1 MKLRPLPPSP
11 SSSSAQGAWLEYA
24 LREDAR
30 ILRLVRHGEDVSLLD
45 AAPDDGVLTAYL
57 TCFTMTIRMVVG
69 GEFAPVT
76 TTEKAAGSV
85 FALLGGIM
93 MAVTYGNVAV
103 SISSFYAESSNY
115 QRKMEYLWASMERLR
130 LPRSIQ
136 DRVYNYYDYM
146 HKQHG
151 SLNGTL
157 NAFIP
162 ELSKNLSSE
171 VLLYLRIGLVTN
183 VPFFQVENATRAR
196 LASVCA

>member
-11 SSSSAQGAWLEYA
+11 SSSSSRGAWLEYA

>member
-1 MKLRPLPPSP
+1 M
-11 SSSSAQGAWLEYA
+11 
-24 LREDAR
+24 
-30 ILRLVRHGEDVSLLD
+30 RHGEDVSLLD